1 MSKGDK
7 YYLLKNF
14 LIQSNKS
21 VIKLSFDE
29 IETIIKF
36 ELPPSA
42 HKRNAWWSNSYSHSE
57 AFSWL
62 EAGYETD
69 CVSDTLPGKYIIFI
83 KVN

>member
-36 ELPPSA
+36 
-42 HKRNAWWSNSYSHSE
+42 
-57 AFSWL
+57 
-62 EAGYETD
+62 
-69 CVSDTLPGKYIIFI
+69 
-83 KVN
+83 